1 MTNKGNQSLPEVKK
15 TIYSLII
22 KRLLD
27 LVLSGLAIII
37 LSPVFLVVAI
47 LELIIHGR
55 PIVLHKKGQ
64 ACTVRYLIYINL
76 DP

>member
-55 PIVLHKKGQ
+55 PIVFAQKRPGLHGK
-64 ACTVRYLIYINL
+64 VFNI
-76 DP
+76 